1 MEKLKKPFFSGFA
14 TRSIGKNLGQIIG
27 LLLMC
32 ITVSLLTPKFLT
44 VSNILNILKGNAVNA
59 MLSCVLSMVILLG
72 FIDISVGST
81 VGLAGIV
88 SATLITCYE
97 WSVLPTILVCL
108 AIGLVVGCFNGLCVA
123 KIGVPAFIATLVTQC
138 IGRGLAQVI
147 CNGNPVRVRNETFTS
162 IGTTMIGGRLSIIVI
177 YAVIVFI
184 ITGII
189 LYRTRL
195 GAYLYAVGGNRL
207 ASDYSGINSQNVIMF
222 PYLFGGIISA
232 FCGIVWAARLGSATP
247 TLGES
252 FELDAIAATALGGA
266 SMSGGTLSLGG
277 TLLGVFMI
285 GVIQNGLNLLGVN
298 SFWQYVAKG
307 IIIIIAVVID
317 IIRKTNNDR

>member
-1 MEKLKKPFFSGFA
+1 MERIYKLPLIGFVA
-14 TRSIGKNLGQIIG
+14 RFIKRNLGQAVG

-32 ITVSLLTPKFLT
+32 LIVALLTPKFLT
-44 VSNILNILKGNAVNA
+44 VSNVFNILKSNSVNA
-59 MLSCVLSMVILLG
+59 MLSCALSLVILLG

-88 SATLITCYE
+88 SATLITNFG
-97 WSVLPTILVCL
+97 WPILPTVLACL
-108 AIGLVVGCFNGLCVA
+108 AIGLLIGAFNGACVA
-123 KIGVPAFIATLVTQC
+123 HIGVPAFIATLVTQC

-147 CNGNPVRVRNETFTS
+147 CDGNPIRVRSDAFSVIGATTFK
-162 IGTTMIGGRLSIIVI
+162 GGLSIIVF
-177 YAVIVFI
+177 YAAAVFI

-195 GAYLYAVGGNRL
+195 GAYLYAVGGNRT
-207 ASDYSGINSQNVIMF
+207 AANYSAIDSRKVIMF
-222 PYLFGGIISA
+222 AYLFGGLIAA
-232 FCGIVWAARLGSATP
+232 FCGIVWASRLGSATP
-247 TLGES
+247 TLGDG

-266 SMSGGTLSLGG
+266 SMSGGSLSLGG

-307 IIIIIAVVID
+307 VIIIIAVVID
-317 IIRKTNNDR
+317 IFRKARAGK

>member
-1 MEKLKKPFFSGFA
+1 MEKVNKMPVVGFL
-14 TRSIGKNLGQIIG
+14 TRFGRKNLGQIVG
-27 LLLMC
+27 LFLMC
-32 ITVSLLTPKFLT
+32 VIVAFLTPKFLT
-44 VSNILNILKGNAVNA
+44 TSNIFNVLKGNAVNA
-59 MLSCVLSMVILLG
+59 MLSCALSLVILLG

-88 SATLITCYE
+88 SATLITNFG
-97 WSVLPTILVCL
+97 WPVIPTVAVCML
-108 AIGLVVGCFNGLCVA
+108 IGLTVGSINGMFVA
-123 KIGVPAFIATLVTQC
+123 YIGVPAFIATLVTQC

-147 CNGNPVRVRNETFTS
+147 CDGNPIRVRNDTFS
-162 IGTTMIGGRLSIIVI
+162 AIGTSTLGGALSIIVL
-177 YAVIVFI
+177 YAAIIFL
-184 ITGII
+184 ITGVL
-189 LYRTRL
+189 LYKTRL
-195 GAYLYAVGGNRL
+195 GASLYAVGGNRI
-207 ASDYSGINSQNVIMF
+207 AANYSGIDAKKVILF
-222 PYLFGGIISA
+222 PYVFGGLIAA

-247 TLGES
+247 TLGDS

-307 IIIIIAVVID
+307 VIIIIAVVID
-317 IIRKTNNDR
+317 IFRKSKTKK